1 MAKSA
6 KTLQQRM
13 GIVALTW
20 PIFIETLLQ
29 SLLGISDIFM
39 LSHYSDNAVAAVG
52 LTTQLMFFMMVMS
65 MMVSTGASILISQNN
80 GAGQT
85 QQATDIGVA
94 SVALSLG
101 LAVIMGA
108 SMFFGAHG
116 IIGLFALE
124 IEVAGYGYDYLL
136 ICGSLSIGLVMNI
149 AFAAILRSY
158 GFTRSAML
166 VTSSTG
172 LMNVLGNYIA
182 LYSPFGLPVYGVTGV
197 AISTVTSQIIGA
209 LIMLAVIH
217 RKGIPLPMPRLKLLP
232 RSTYWSVMRIGLL
245 NAGEMLSYNVAQM
258 TIIYFISQMGTLS
271 LTAYT
276 YGLNISRFIYCFA
289 VALGQASQIQ
299 TGYYVGKQWFDEIT
313 LRVQKYCL
321 VGFIASLA
329 IVLAFYW
336 QRFTI
341 VGWLSENPEVIQLT
355 ALLLLGSIALET
367 GRVFNLVI
375 ISALKGAGDVA
386 FPVRVGL
393 FSMWGI
399 GVLLAWFFGLHLGY
413 GVLAAWLA
421 VAADE
426 WVRGLIMVHRW
437 RSGRWQRFTRIPP
450 ATPVSSR

>member
-1 MAKSA
+1 MATSA

-39 LSHYSDNAVAAVG
+39 LSQYSDNAVAAVG

-80 GAGQT
+80 GAGRT

-101 LAVIMGA
+101 LAVVMGA

-124 IEVAGYGYDYLL
+124 PKVAGYGYDYLL

-166 VTSSTG
+166 VTLSTG

-197 AISTVTSQIIGA
+197 AISTVTSQMIGA
-209 LIMLAVIH
+209 LIMLAVIRSKH
-217 RKGIPLPMPRLKLLP
+217 IPLPMQRLKLLP

-289 VALGQASQIQ
+289 VALGQAAQIQ

-313 LRVQKYCL
+313 VRVQKYCL
-321 VGFIASLA
+321 VGFIVSLA
-329 IVLAFYW
+329 IVLTFYW

-341 VGWLSENPEVIQLT
+341 VGWLSENPEVIELT

-450 ATPVSSR
+450 ATSA

>member
-1 MAKSA
+1 VATSA

-39 LSHYSDNAVAAVG
+39 LSQYSDNAVAAVG

-80 GAGQT
+80 GAGRT

-101 LAVIMGA
+101 LAVVMGA

-116 IIGLFALE
+116 IIGLFALDPK
-124 IEVAGYGYDYLL
+124 VAGYGYDYLL

-166 VTSSTG
+166 VTLSTG

-197 AISTVTSQIIGA
+197 AISTVTSQMIGA
-209 LIMLAVIH
+209 LIMLAVIRSKH
-217 RKGIPLPMPRLKLLP
+217 IPLPMQRLKLLP

-289 VALGQASQIQ
+289 VALGQAAQIQ

-313 LRVQKYCL
+313 VRVQKYCL
-321 VGFIASLA
+321 VGFIVSLA
-329 IVLAFYW
+329 IVLTFYW

-341 VGWLSENPEVIQLT
+341 VGWLSENPEVIELT

-450 ATPVSSR
+450 ATSA

>member
-1 MAKSA
+1 
-6 KTLQQRM
+6 M

-80 GAGQT
+80 GAGRT

-101 LAVIMGA
+101 LAVVMGA
-108 SMFFGAHG
+108 AMFFSAHG

-124 IEVAGYGYDYLL
+124 PKVAGYGYDYLL

-166 VTSSTG
+166 VTLSTG

-197 AISTVTSQIIGA
+197 AISTVTSQMIGA
-209 LIMLAVIH
+209 LIMLAVI
-217 RKGIPLPMPRLKLLP
+217 RSKRIPLPMQRLKLLP

-276 YGLNISRFIYCFA
+276 YGLNISRFIYCFS
-289 VALGQASQIQ
+289 VALGQAAQIQ

-321 VGFIASLA
+321 VGFIVSLA
-329 IVLAFYW
+329 IVLTFYW

-341 VGWLSENPEVIQLT
+341 VGWLSENPEVIELT

-450 ATPVSSR
+450 ATSA

>member
-1 MAKSA
+1 MATPA

-80 GAGQT
+80 GAGRT

-101 LAVIMGA
+101 LAVMMGA
-108 SMFFGAHG
+108 AMFFGAHG

-124 IEVAGYGYDYLL
+124 PKVAGYGYDYLL

-166 VTSSTG
+166 VTLSTG

-197 AISTVTSQIIGA
+197 AISTVTSQMIGA
-209 LIMLAVIH
+209 LIMLAVI
-217 RKGIPLPMPRLKLLP
+217 RSKRIPLPMQRLNSLP

-289 VALGQASQIQ
+289 VALGQAAQIQ

-321 VGFIASLA
+321 VGFIVSLA

-450 ATPVSSR
+450 ATSA

>member
-1 MAKSA
+1 MATSA

-80 GAGQT
+80 GAGRT

-101 LAVIMGA
+101 LAVVMGA

-124 IEVAGYGYDYLL
+124 PKVAGYGYDYLL

-197 AISTVTSQIIGA
+197 AISTVTSQMIGA
-209 LIMLAVIH
+209 LIMLAVI
-217 RKGIPLPMPRLKLLP
+217 RSKRIPLPMQRLKLLP

-289 VALGQASQIQ
+289 VALGQAAQIQ

-313 LRVQKYCL
+313 VRVQKYCL

-329 IVLAFYW
+329 IVLTFYW

-341 VGWLSENPEVIQLT
+341 VGWLSENPEVIELT

-426 WVRGLIMVHRW
+426 WVRGLIMVQRW

-450 ATPVSSR
+450 ATSA

>member
-1 MAKSA
+1 
-6 KTLQQRM
+6 M

-52 LTTQLMFFMMVMS
+52 LTTQLMFFMMVIS

-80 GAGQT
+80 GAGRT

-101 LAVIMGA
+101 LAVVMGA
-108 SMFFGAHG
+108 AMFFSAHG

-124 IEVAGYGYDYLL
+124 PKVAGYGYDYLL

-166 VTSSTG
+166 VTLSTG

-197 AISTVTSQIIGA
+197 AISTVTSQMIGA
-209 LIMLAVIH
+209 LIMLAVI
-217 RKGIPLPMPRLKLLP
+217 RSKRIPLPMQRLKLLP
-232 RSTYWSVMRIGLL
+232 RTTYWSVMRIGLL

-289 VALGQASQIQ
+289 VALGQAAQIQ

-313 LRVQKYCL
+313 VRVQKYCL
-321 VGFIASLA
+321 VGFIVSLA
-329 IVLAFYW
+329 IVLTFYW

-341 VGWLSENPEVIQLT
+341 VGWLSENPEVIELT

-426 WVRGLIMVHRW
+426 WVRGLIMVQRW

-450 ATPVSSR
+450 ATSA

>member
-1 MAKSA
+1 MATSA

-13 GIVALTW
+13 GIIALTW

-80 GAGQT
+80 GAGRT
-85 QQATDIGVA
+85 QEATDIGVA

-101 LAVIMGA
+101 LAVVMGA
-108 SMFFGAHG
+108 AMFFCAHG
-116 IIGLFALE
+116 IIGLFELE
-124 IEVAGYGYDYLL
+124 PKVAGYGYDYLL

-166 VTSSTG
+166 VTLSTG

-197 AISTVTSQIIGA
+197 AISTVTSQLMGA
-209 LIMLAVIH
+209 LIMLAVIRSKH
-217 RKGIPLPMPRLKLLP
+217 IPLPMQRLNSLP

-276 YGLNISRFIYCFA
+276 YGLNISRFIYCFS
-289 VALGQASQIQ
+289 VALGQAAQIQ

-313 LRVQKYCL
+313 VRVQKYCL
-321 VGFIASLA
+321 VGFIVSLA
-329 IVLAFYW
+329 IVLIFFW

-386 FPVRVGL
+386 FTVRVGL

-399 GVLLAWFFGLHLGY
+399 GVLLAWFFGLYLGY

-426 WVRGLIMVHRW
+426 WVRGLIMVQRW

-450 ATPVSSR
+450 ATSA

>member
-1 MAKSA
+1 MATSA

-39 LSHYSDNAVAAVG
+39 LSQYSDNAVAAVG

-80 GAGQT
+80 GAGRT

-101 LAVIMGA
+101 LAVVMGA
-108 SMFFGAHG
+108 AMFFSAHG

-124 IEVAGYGYDYLL
+124 PKVAGYGYDYLL

-166 VTSSTG
+166 VTLSTG

-197 AISTVTSQIIGA
+197 AISTVTSQMIGA
-209 LIMLAVIH
+209 LIMLAVI
-217 RKGIPLPMPRLKLLP
+217 RSKRIPLPMQRLKLLP
-232 RSTYWSVMRIGLL
+232 RTTYWSVMRIGLL

-289 VALGQASQIQ
+289 VALGQAAQIQ

-321 VGFIASLA
+321 VGFIVSLA
-329 IVLAFYW
+329 IVLTFYW

-341 VGWLSENPEVIQLT
+341 VGWLSENPEVIELT

-399 GVLLAWFFGLHLGY
+399 GVLLAWFFGLQLGY

-450 ATPVSSR
+450 ATSA

>member
-1 MAKSA
+1 MATSA

-80 GAGQT
+80 GAGRT

-101 LAVIMGA
+101 LAVVMGA
-108 SMFFGAHG
+108 AMFFSAHG

-124 IEVAGYGYDYLL
+124 PKVAGYGYDYLL

-166 VTSSTG
+166 VTLSTG

-197 AISTVTSQIIGA
+197 AISTVTSQMIGA
-209 LIMLAVIH
+209 LIMLAVI
-217 RKGIPLPMPRLKLLP
+217 RSKRIPLPMQRLKLLP

-276 YGLNISRFIYCFA
+276 YGLNISRFIYCFS
-289 VALGQASQIQ
+289 VALGQAAQIQ

-321 VGFIASLA
+321 VGFIVSLA
-329 IVLAFYW
+329 IVLTFYW

-341 VGWLSENPEVIQLT
+341 VGWLSENPEVIELT

-450 ATPVSSR
+450 ATSA

>member
-1 MAKSA
+1 
-6 KTLQQRM
+6 
-13 GIVALTW
+13 
-20 PIFIETLLQ
+20 
-29 SLLGISDIFM
+29 
-39 LSHYSDNAVAAVG
+39 
-52 LTTQLMFFMMVMS
+52 
-65 MMVSTGASILISQNN
+65 
-80 GAGQT
+80 
-85 QQATDIGVA
+85 
-94 SVALSLG
+94 
-101 LAVIMGA
+101 MGA
-108 SMFFGAHG
+108 AMFFGAHG

-124 IEVAGYGYDYLL
+124 PKVAGYGYDYLL

-166 VTSSTG
+166 VTLSTG

-197 AISTVTSQIIGA
+197 AISTVTSQMIGA
-209 LIMLAVIH
+209 LIMLAVI
-217 RKGIPLPMPRLKLLP
+217 RSKRIPLPMQRLKLLP

-276 YGLNISRFIYCFA
+276 YGLNISRFIYCFS
-289 VALGQASQIQ
+289 VALGQAAQIQ

-313 LRVQKYCL
+313 VRVQKYCL

-329 IVLAFYW
+329 IVLTFYW

-341 VGWLSENPEVIQLT
+341 VGWLSENPEVIELT

-450 ATPVSSR
+450 ATSA

>member
-1 MAKSA
+1 MATPA

-80 GAGQT
+80 GAGRT
-85 QQATDIGVA
+85 QKATDIGVA

-101 LAVIMGA
+101 LAVIMGT

-124 IEVAGYGYDYLL
+124 PKVAGYGYDYLL

-166 VTSSTG
+166 VTLSTG

-197 AISTVTSQIIGA
+197 AISTVTSQMIGA
-209 LIMLAVIH
+209 LIMLAVI
-217 RKGIPLPMPRLKLLP
+217 RSKRIPLPMQRLKLLP

-276 YGLNISRFIYCFA
+276 YGLNISRFIYCFS
-289 VALGQASQIQ
+289 VALGQAAQIQ

-321 VGFIASLA
+321 VGFIVSLA
-329 IVLAFYW
+329 IVLTFYW

-341 VGWLSENPEVIQLT
+341 VGWLSENPEVIELT
-355 ALLLLGSIALET
+355 ALLLLCSIALET

-450 ATPVSSR
+450 ATSA

>member
-1 MAKSA
+1 MATPA

-80 GAGQT
+80 GAGRT
-85 QQATDIGVA
+85 QQAIDIGVA

-101 LAVIMGA
+101 LAVIMGV

-116 IIGLFALE
+116 IIGLFELE
-124 IEVAGYGYDYLL
+124 PKVAGYGYYYLL

-166 VTSSTG
+166 VTLSTG

-197 AISTVTSQIIGA
+197 AISTVTSQMIGA
-209 LIMLAVIH
+209 LIMLAVI
-217 RKGIPLPMPRLKLLP
+217 RSKRIPLPMQRLKLLP

-276 YGLNISRFIYCFA
+276 YGLNISRFIYCFS
-289 VALGQASQIQ
+289 VALGQAAQIQ

-321 VGFIASLA
+321 VGFIVSLA
-329 IVLAFYW
+329 IVLTFYW

-341 VGWLSENPEVIQLT
+341 VGWLSENPEVIELT

-450 ATPVSSR
+450 ATSA

>member
-1 MAKSA
+1 MATPA

-80 GAGQT
+80 GAGRT

-101 LAVIMGA
+101 LAVVMGA
-108 SMFFGAHG
+108 AMFFSAHG

-124 IEVAGYGYDYLL
+124 PKVAGYGYDYLL

-166 VTSSTG
+166 VTLSTG

-197 AISTVTSQIIGA
+197 AISTVTSQMIGA
-209 LIMLAVIH
+209 LIMLAVI
-217 RKGIPLPMPRLKLLP
+217 RSKRIPLPMQRLKLLP

-276 YGLNISRFIYCFA
+276 YGLNISRFIYCFS
-289 VALGQASQIQ
+289 VALGQAAQIQ

-313 LRVQKYCL
+313 VRVQKYCL
-321 VGFIASLA
+321 VGFIVSLA
-329 IVLAFYW
+329 IVLTFYW

-341 VGWLSENPEVIQLT
+341 VGWLSENPEVIELT

-450 ATPVSSR
+450 ATSA

>member
-1 MAKSA
+1 MATSA

-39 LSHYSDNAVAAVG
+39 LSQYSDNAVAAVG

-80 GAGQT
+80 GAGRT

-101 LAVIMGA
+101 LAVVMGA

-124 IEVAGYGYDYLL
+124 PKVAGYGYDYLL

-166 VTSSTG
+166 VTLSTG

-197 AISTVTSQIIGA
+197 AISTVTSQVIGA
-209 LIMLAVIH
+209 LIMLAVI
-217 RKGIPLPMPRLKLLP
+217 RSKRIPLPMQRLKLLP

-258 TIIYFISQMGTLS
+258 TIIYFISQMDTLS

-276 YGLNISRFIYCFA
+276 YGLNISRFIYCFS
-289 VALGQASQIQ
+289 VALGQAAQIQ

-321 VGFIASLA
+321 VGFIVSLA
-329 IVLAFYW
+329 IVLTFYW

-341 VGWLSENPEVIQLT
+341 VGWLSENPGVIELT

-450 ATPVSSR
+450 ATSA

>member
-1 MAKSA
+1 MATSA

-80 GAGQT
+80 GAGRT

-101 LAVIMGA
+101 LAVIMGT

-124 IEVAGYGYDYLL
+124 PKVAGYGYDYLL

-166 VTSSTG
+166 VTLSTG

-197 AISTVTSQIIGA
+197 AISTVTSQMIGA
-209 LIMLAVIH
+209 LIMLAVI
-217 RKGIPLPMPRLKLLP
+217 RSKRIPLPMQRLKLLP

-276 YGLNISRFIYCFA
+276 YGLNISRFIYCFS
-289 VALGQASQIQ
+289 VALGQAAQIQ

-313 LRVQKYCL
+313 VRVQKYCL
-321 VGFIASLA
+321 VGFIVSLA
-329 IVLAFYW
+329 IVLTFYW

-341 VGWLSENPEVIQLT
+341 VGWLSENPEVIELT

-450 ATPVSSR
+450 ATSA

>member
-1 MAKSA
+1 MATSA
-6 KTLQQRM
+6 KNLQQRM

-52 LTTQLMFFMMVMS
+52 LTTQLMFFMMVIS

-80 GAGQT
+80 GAGRT

-101 LAVIMGA
+101 LAVVMGA
-108 SMFFGAHG
+108 AMFFSAHG

-124 IEVAGYGYDYLL
+124 PKVAGYGYDYLL

-166 VTSSTG
+166 VTLSTG

-197 AISTVTSQIIGA
+197 AISTVTSQMIGA
-209 LIMLAVIH
+209 LIMLAVI
-217 RKGIPLPMPRLKLLP
+217 RSKRIPLPMQRLKLLP
-232 RSTYWSVMRIGLL
+232 RTTYWSVMRIGLL

-289 VALGQASQIQ
+289 VALGQAAQIQ

-313 LRVQKYCL
+313 VRVQKYCL
-321 VGFIASLA
+321 VGFIVSLA
-329 IVLAFYW
+329 IVLTFYW

-341 VGWLSENPEVIQLT
+341 VGWLSENPEVIELT

-426 WVRGLIMVHRW
+426 WVRGLIMVQRW

-450 ATPVSSR
+450 ATSA

>member
-1 MAKSA
+1 MATPA

-80 GAGQT
+80 GAGRT

-101 LAVIMGA
+101 LAVIMGT

-124 IEVAGYGYDYLL
+124 PKVAGYGYDYLL

-197 AISTVTSQIIGA
+197 AISTVTSQMIGA
-209 LIMLAVIH
+209 LIMLAVI
-217 RKGIPLPMPRLKLLP
+217 RSKRIPLPMQRLKLLP

-276 YGLNISRFIYCFA
+276 YGLNISRFIYCFS
-289 VALGQASQIQ
+289 VALGQAAQIQ

-321 VGFIASLA
+321 VGFIVSLA
-329 IVLAFYW
+329 IVLTFYW

-341 VGWLSENPEVIQLT
+341 VGWLSENPEVIELT

-450 ATPVSSR
+450 ATSA

>member
-1 MAKSA
+1 MATSA

-80 GAGQT
+80 GAGRT

-101 LAVIMGA
+101 LAVVMGA
-108 SMFFGAHG
+108 AMFFSAHG

-124 IEVAGYGYDYLL
+124 PKVAGYGYDYLL

-166 VTSSTG
+166 VTLSTG

-197 AISTVTSQIIGA
+197 AISTVTSQMIGA
-209 LIMLAVIH
+209 LIMLAVI
-217 RKGIPLPMPRLKLLP
+217 RSKRIPLPMQRLKLLP

-245 NAGEMLSYNVAQM
+245 NAGEMLSYNLAQM

-276 YGLNISRFIYCFA
+276 YGLNISRFIYCFS
-289 VALGQASQIQ
+289 VALGQAAQIQ

-321 VGFIASLA
+321 VGFIVSLA
-329 IVLAFYW
+329 IVLTFYW

-341 VGWLSENPEVIQLT
+341 VGWLSENPEVIELT

-450 ATPVSSR
+450 ATSA

>member
-1 MAKSA
+1 
-6 KTLQQRM
+6 M

-80 GAGQT
+80 GAGRT

-101 LAVIMGA
+101 LAVVMGA
-108 SMFFGAHG
+108 AMFFSAHG

-124 IEVAGYGYDYLL
+124 PKVAGYGYDYLL

-166 VTSSTG
+166 VTLSTG

-197 AISTVTSQIIGA
+197 AISTVTSQMIGA
-209 LIMLAVIH
+209 LIMRAVI
-217 RKGIPLPMPRLKLLP
+217 RSKRIPLPMQRLKLLP

-276 YGLNISRFIYCFA
+276 YGLNISRFIYCFS
-289 VALGQASQIQ
+289 VALGQAAQIQ

-313 LRVQKYCL
+313 VRVQKYCL
-321 VGFIASLA
+321 VGFIVSLA
-329 IVLAFYW
+329 IVLTFYW

-341 VGWLSENPEVIQLT
+341 VGWLSENPEVIELT

-450 ATPVSSR
+450 ATSA

>member
-1 MAKSA
+1 MATSA

-80 GAGQT
+80 GAGRT

-101 LAVIMGA
+101 LAVVMGA
-108 SMFFGAHG
+108 AMFFSAHG

-124 IEVAGYGYDYLL
+124 PEVAGYGYDYLL

-166 VTSSTG
+166 VTLSTG

-197 AISTVTSQIIGA
+197 AISTVTSQMIGA
-209 LIMLAVIH
+209 LIMLAVI
-217 RKGIPLPMPRLKLLP
+217 RSKRIPLPMQRLKLLP

-276 YGLNISRFIYCFA
+276 YGLNISRFIYCFS
-289 VALGQASQIQ
+289 VALGQAAQIQ

-313 LRVQKYCL
+313 VRVQKYCL
-321 VGFIASLA
+321 VGFIVSLA
-329 IVLAFYW
+329 IVLTFYW

-341 VGWLSENPEVIQLT
+341 VGWLSENPEVIELT

-450 ATPVSSR
+450 ATSA

>member
-1 MAKSA
+1 MATPA

-80 GAGQT
+80 GAGRT

-101 LAVIMGA
+101 LAVVMGA
-108 SMFFGAHG
+108 AMFFSAHG

-124 IEVAGYGYDYLL
+124 PKVAGYGYDYLL

-166 VTSSTG
+166 VTLSTG

-197 AISTVTSQIIGA
+197 AISTVTSQMIGA
-209 LIMLAVIH
+209 LIMLAVI
-217 RKGIPLPMPRLKLLP
+217 RSKRIPLPMQRLKLLP

-276 YGLNISRFIYCFA
+276 YGLNISRFIYCFS
-289 VALGQASQIQ
+289 VALGQAAQIQ

-321 VGFIASLA
+321 VGFIVSLA
-329 IVLAFYW
+329 IVLTFYW

-341 VGWLSENPEVIQLT
+341 VGWLSENPEVIELT

-450 ATPVSSR
+450 ATSA

>member
-1 MAKSA
+1 MATSA

-80 GAGQT
+80 GAGRT

-101 LAVIMGA
+101 LAVVMGA
-108 SMFFGAHG
+108 AMFFSAHG

-124 IEVAGYGYDYLL
+124 PKVAGYGYDYLL

-166 VTSSTG
+166 VTLSTG

-197 AISTVTSQIIGA
+197 AISTVTSQMIGA
-209 LIMLAVIH
+209 LIMRAVI
-217 RKGIPLPMPRLKLLP
+217 RSKRIPLPMQRLKLLP

-276 YGLNISRFIYCFA
+276 YGLNISRFIYCFS
-289 VALGQASQIQ
+289 VALGQAAQIQ

-313 LRVQKYCL
+313 VRVQKYCL
-321 VGFIASLA
+321 VGFIVSLA
-329 IVLAFYW
+329 IVLTFYW

-341 VGWLSENPEVIQLT
+341 VGWLSENPEVIELT

-450 ATPVSSR
+450 ATSA

>member
-80 GAGQT
+80 GAGRT

-101 LAVIMGA
+101 LAVMMGA

-124 IEVAGYGYDYLL
+124 PEVAGYGYDYLL

-197 AISTVTSQIIGA
+197 AISTVTSQMIGA
-209 LIMLAVIH
+209 LIMLAVIRSKH
-217 RKGIPLPMPRLKLLP
+217 IPLPMQRLKLLP

-289 VALGQASQIQ
+289 VALGQAAQIQ

-313 LRVQKYCL
+313 VRVQKYCL
-321 VGFIASLA
+321 VGFIVSLA
-329 IVLAFYW
+329 IVLTFYW

-341 VGWLSENPEVIQLT
+341 VGWLSENPEVIELT

-450 ATPVSSR
+450 ATSA

>member
-1 MAKSA
+1 MATSA

-80 GAGQT
+80 GAGRT

-101 LAVIMGA
+101 LAVVMGA
-108 SMFFGAHG
+108 AMFFGAHG

-124 IEVAGYGYDYLL
+124 PKVAGYGYDYLL

-166 VTSSTG
+166 VTLSTG

-197 AISTVTSQIIGA
+197 AISTVTSQMIGA
-209 LIMLAVIH
+209 LIMLAVI
-217 RKGIPLPMPRLKLLP
+217 RSKRIPLPMQRLKLLP

-276 YGLNISRFIYCFA
+276 YGLNISRFIYCFS
-289 VALGQASQIQ
+289 VALGQAAQIQ

-313 LRVQKYCL
+313 VRVQKYCL

-329 IVLAFYW
+329 IVLTFYW

-341 VGWLSENPEVIQLT
+341 VGWLSENPEVIELT

-450 ATPVSSR
+450 ATSA

>member
-1 MAKSA
+1 MATSA

-80 GAGQT
+80 GAGRT

-101 LAVIMGA
+101 LAVVMGA
-108 SMFFGAHG
+108 AMFFGAHG

-124 IEVAGYGYDYLL
+124 PKVAGYGYDYLL

-166 VTSSTG
+166 VTLSTG

-197 AISTVTSQIIGA
+197 AISTVTSQMIGA
-209 LIMLAVIH
+209 LIMLAVI
-217 RKGIPLPMPRLKLLP
+217 RSKRIPLPMQRLKLLP

-245 NAGEMLSYNVAQM
+245 NAGEMLSYNLAQM

-276 YGLNISRFIYCFA
+276 YGLNISRFIYCFS
-289 VALGQASQIQ
+289 VALGQAAQIQ

-321 VGFIASLA
+321 VGFIVSLA
-329 IVLAFYW
+329 IVLTFYW

-341 VGWLSENPEVIQLT
+341 VGWLSENPEVIELT

-450 ATPVSSR
+450 ATSA

>member
-1 MAKSA
+1 MATSA

-80 GAGQT
+80 GAGRT

-101 LAVIMGA
+101 LAVVMGA

-124 IEVAGYGYDYLL
+124 PKVAGYGYDYLL

-166 VTSSTG
+166 VTLSTG

-197 AISTVTSQIIGA
+197 AISTVTSQMIGA
-209 LIMLAVIH
+209 LIMLAVI
-217 RKGIPLPMPRLKLLP
+217 RSKRIPLPMQRLKLLP

-276 YGLNISRFIYCFA
+276 YGLNISRFIYCFS
-289 VALGQASQIQ
+289 VALGQAAQIQ

-321 VGFIASLA
+321 VGFIVSLA
-329 IVLAFYW
+329 IVLTFYW

-341 VGWLSENPEVIQLT
+341 VGWLSENPEVIELT

-450 ATPVSSR
+450 ATSA

>member
-1 MAKSA
+1 MSKAPKPT
-6 KTLQQRM
+6 KTLLQRM
-13 GIVALTW
+13 SIVALTW
-20 PIFIETLLQ
+20 PIFVETLLQ

-65 MMVSTGASILISQNN
+65 MMVSTGASILISQSN
-80 GAGQT
+80 GAEQH
-85 QQATDIGVA
+85 QRASDIGVA
-94 SVALSLG
+94 SIALSLV
-101 LAVIMGA
+101 LALVMGTG
-108 SMFFGAHG
+108 MYFGADN
-116 IIGLFALE
+116 IIHLFSLE
-124 IEVAGYGYDYLL
+124 HDVAGFGYDYLF

-149 AFAAILRSY
+149 AFAAILRAH

-172 LMNVLGNYIA
+172 LMNVIGNYIA
-182 LYSPFGLPVYGVTGV
+182 LYSPFDLPVYGVTGV

-209 LIMLAVIH
+209 FIMYLVI
-217 RKGIPLPMPRLKLLP
+217 RQKRISLPFARLKILP
-232 RSTYWSVMRIGLL
+232 RSLYWSVMRLGLL
-245 NAGEMLSYNVAQM
+245 NAGEMLSYNMAQM
-258 TIIYFISQMGTLS
+258 TIIYFISQMGTIP

-299 TGYYVGKQWFDEIT
+299 TGFYVGKQWFDEIT
-313 LRVQKYCL
+313 TRVQKYCL
-321 VGFIASLA
+321 VGFGVSLL
-329 IVLAFYW
+329 ISLLFYW

-341 VGWLSENPEVIQLT
+341 VGFLSENPEVIELT

-399 GVLLAWFFGLHLGY
+399 GVLCAWLFGLHWEF

-421 VAADE
+421 IAADE
-426 WVRGLIMVHRW
+426 WVRGMIMVYRW
-437 RSGRWQRFTRIPP
+437 RSGRWQRFNKL
-450 ATPVSSR
+450 PVVTNT

>member
-1 MAKSA
+1 MATSA

-80 GAGQT
+80 GAGRT
-85 QQATDIGVA
+85 EQATDIGVA

-101 LAVIMGA
+101 LAVVMGA

-124 IEVAGYGYDYLL
+124 PKVAGYGYDYLL

-166 VTSSTG
+166 VTLSTG
-172 LMNVLGNYIA
+172 LMNVFGNYIA

-197 AISTVTSQIIGA
+197 AISTVTSQMIGA
-209 LIMLAVIH
+209 LIMLAVI
-217 RKGIPLPMPRLKLLP
+217 RSKRIPLPMQRLKLLP
-232 RSTYWSVMRIGLL
+232 SSTYWSVMRIGLL

-276 YGLNISRFIYCFA
+276 YGLNISRFIYCFS
-289 VALGQASQIQ
+289 VALGQAAQIQ

-321 VGFIASLA
+321 VGFIVSLA
-329 IVLAFYW
+329 IVLTFYW

-341 VGWLSENPEVIQLT
+341 VGWLSENPGVIELT

-399 GVLLAWFFGLHLGY
+399 GVLLAWFFGLQLGY

-450 ATPVSSR
+450 ATSA

>member
-1 MAKSA
+1 
-6 KTLQQRM
+6 M

-80 GAGQT
+80 GAGRT

-101 LAVIMGA
+101 LAVVMGA
-108 SMFFGAHG
+108 AMFFSAHG

-124 IEVAGYGYDYLL
+124 PKVAGYGYDYLL

-166 VTSSTG
+166 VTLSTG

-197 AISTVTSQIIGA
+197 AISTVTSQMIGA
-209 LIMLAVIH
+209 LIMLAVI
-217 RKGIPLPMPRLKLLP
+217 RSKRIPLPMQRLKLLP
-232 RSTYWSVMRIGLL
+232 RTTYWSVMRIGLL

-289 VALGQASQIQ
+289 VALGQAAQIQ

-321 VGFIASLA
+321 VGFIVSLA
-329 IVLAFYW
+329 IVLTFYW

-341 VGWLSENPEVIQLT
+341 VGWLSENPEVIELT

-399 GVLLAWFFGLHLGY
+399 GVLLAWFFGLQLGY

-450 ATPVSSR
+450 ATSA

>member
-1 MAKSA
+1 MATSA
-6 KTLQQRM
+6 KNLQQRM

-52 LTTQLMFFMMVMS
+52 LTTQLMFFMMVIS

-80 GAGQT
+80 GAGRT

-101 LAVIMGA
+101 LAVVMGA
-108 SMFFGAHG
+108 AMFFSAHG

-124 IEVAGYGYDYLL
+124 PKVAGYGYDYLL

-166 VTSSTG
+166 VTLSTG

-197 AISTVTSQIIGA
+197 AISTVTSQMIGA
-209 LIMLAVIH
+209 LIMLAVI
-217 RKGIPLPMPRLKLLP
+217 RSKRIPLPMQRLKLLP

-289 VALGQASQIQ
+289 VALGQAAQIQ

-313 LRVQKYCL
+313 VRVQKYCL

-450 ATPVSSR
+450 ATSA

>member
-1 MAKSA
+1 MATPA

-80 GAGQT
+80 GAGRT
-85 QQATDIGVA
+85 QKATDIGVA

-101 LAVIMGA
+101 LAVVMGA
-108 SMFFGAHG
+108 AMFFSAHG

-124 IEVAGYGYDYLL
+124 PKVAGYGYDYLL

-166 VTSSTG
+166 VTLSTG

-197 AISTVTSQIIGA
+197 AISTVTSQMIGA
-209 LIMLAVIH
+209 LIMLAVI
-217 RKGIPLPMPRLKLLP
+217 RSKRIPLPMQRLKLLP

-276 YGLNISRFIYCFA
+276 YGLNISRFIYCFS
-289 VALGQASQIQ
+289 VALGQAAQIQ

-321 VGFIASLA
+321 VGFIVSLA
-329 IVLAFYW
+329 IVLTFYW

-341 VGWLSENPEVIQLT
+341 VGWLSENPEVIELT

-450 ATPVSSR
+450 AISA

>member
-1 MAKSA
+1 MATSA
-6 KTLQQRM
+6 KNLQQRM

-52 LTTQLMFFMMVMS
+52 LTTQLMFFMMVIS

-80 GAGQT
+80 GAGRT

-101 LAVIMGA
+101 LAVVMGA
-108 SMFFGAHG
+108 AMFFGAHG

-124 IEVAGYGYDYLL
+124 PKVAGYGYDYLL

-197 AISTVTSQIIGA
+197 AISTVTSQMIGA
-209 LIMLAVIH
+209 LIMLAVI
-217 RKGIPLPMPRLKLLP
+217 RSKRIPLPMQRLKLLP

-289 VALGQASQIQ
+289 VALGQAAQIQ

-313 LRVQKYCL
+313 VRVQKYCL
-321 VGFIASLA
+321 VGFIVSLA
-329 IVLAFYW
+329 IVLTFYW

-341 VGWLSENPEVIQLT
+341 VGWLSENPEVIELT

-426 WVRGLIMVHRW
+426 WVRGLIMVQRW

-450 ATPVSSR
+450 ATSA

>member
-1 MAKSA
+1 MATSA

-80 GAGQT
+80 GAGRT

-101 LAVIMGA
+101 LAVVMGA
-108 SMFFGAHG
+108 AMFFGAHG

-124 IEVAGYGYDYLL
+124 PKVAGYGYDYLL

-166 VTSSTG
+166 VTLSTG

-197 AISTVTSQIIGA
+197 AISTVTSQMIGA
-209 LIMLAVIH
+209 LIMLAVI
-217 RKGIPLPMPRLKLLP
+217 RSKRIPLPMQRLKLLP

-276 YGLNISRFIYCFA
+276 YGLNISRFIYCFS
-289 VALGQASQIQ
+289 VALGQAAQIQ

-313 LRVQKYCL
+313 VRVQKYCL
-321 VGFIASLA
+321 VGFIVSLA
-329 IVLAFYW
+329 IVLTFYW

-450 ATPVSSR
+450 ATSA

>member
-1 MAKSA
+1 MATSA

-80 GAGQT
+80 GAGRT

-101 LAVIMGA
+101 LAVVMGA
-108 SMFFGAHG
+108 AMFFGAHG

-124 IEVAGYGYDYLL
+124 PKVAGYGYDYLL

-166 VTSSTG
+166 VTLSTG
-172 LMNVLGNYIA
+172 LMNVFGNYIA

-197 AISTVTSQIIGA
+197 AISTVTSQMIGA
-209 LIMLAVIH
+209 LIMLAVI
-217 RKGIPLPMPRLKLLP
+217 RSKRIPLPMQRLKLLP

-276 YGLNISRFIYCFA
+276 YGLNISRFIYCFS
-289 VALGQASQIQ
+289 VALGQAAQIQ

-321 VGFIASLA
+321 VGFIVSLA
-329 IVLAFYW
+329 IVLTFYW

-341 VGWLSENPEVIQLT
+341 VGWLSENPGVIELT

-399 GVLLAWFFGLHLGY
+399 GVLLAWFFGLQLGY

-450 ATPVSSR
+450 ATSA

>member
-1 MAKSA
+1 MATSA

-80 GAGQT
+80 GAGRT

-101 LAVIMGA
+101 LAVVMGT

-116 IIGLFALE
+116 IIGLFELE
-124 IEVAGYGYDYLL
+124 PKVAGYGYDYLL

-197 AISTVTSQIIGA
+197 AISTVTSQMIGA
-209 LIMLAVIH
+209 LIMLAVI
-217 RKGIPLPMPRLKLLP
+217 RSKRIPLPMQRLKLLP

-276 YGLNISRFIYCFA
+276 YGLNISRFIYCFS
-289 VALGQASQIQ
+289 VALGQAAQIQ

-321 VGFIASLA
+321 VGFIVSLA
-329 IVLAFYW
+329 IVLTFYW

-341 VGWLSENPEVIQLT
+341 VGWLSENPEVIELT

-450 ATPVSSR
+450 ATSA

>member
-1 MAKSA
+1 MAKPP
-6 KTLQQRM
+6 KTMQQRM
-13 GIVALTW
+13 GIFALTW

-29 SLLGISDIFM
+29 SLLGISDILM
-39 LSHYSDNAVAAVG
+39 LSHFSDKAVAAVG

-80 GAGQT
+80 GAGKT
-85 QQATDIGVA
+85 PQATDIGVA

-101 LAVIMGA
+101 LAVMMGA
-108 SMFFGAHG
+108 AMYFGAHG
-116 IIGLFALE
+116 IIGLFTLE
-124 IEVAGYGYDYLL
+124 DEVAGFANDYLW
-136 ICGSLSIGLVMNI
+136 ICGSLSVGLVMNI

-158 GFTRSAML
+158 GYTRSAMF
-166 VTSSTG
+166 VTLSTG
-172 LMNVLGNYIA
+172 LINVLGNYIA

-197 AISTVTSQIIGA
+197 AISTVTSQMIGA
-209 LIMLAVIH
+209 LIMLVVIKQKH
-217 RKGIPLPMPRLKLLP
+217 IALPMQRLKSLP
-232 RSTYWSVMRIGLL
+232 RETYWSVLRLGLL
-245 NAGEMLSYNVAQM
+245 NAGEMLSYNMAQM

-299 TGYYVGKQWFDEIT
+299 TGYYVGKQWFEEIT
-313 LRVQKYCL
+313 VRVQKYCM
-321 VGFIASLA
+321 VGFAASLA

-341 VGWLSENPEVIQLT
+341 VGWLSENDEVIKLT

-399 GVLLAWFFGLHLGY
+399 GVLSAWLFGLHLGY

-426 WVRGLIMVHRW
+426 WIRGLIMVRRW
-437 RSGRWQRFTRIPP
+437 RSGRWQRFTRIPTAP
-450 ATPVSSR
+450 KLEMA

>member
-1 MAKSA
+1 MATSA

-80 GAGQT
+80 GAGRT

-101 LAVIMGA
+101 LAVVMGA
-108 SMFFGAHG
+108 AMFFGAHG

-124 IEVAGYGYDYLL
+124 PKVAGYGYDYLL
-136 ICGSLSIGLVMNI
+136 ICGSLSIGLVMHI

-166 VTSSTG
+166 VTLSTG

-197 AISTVTSQIIGA
+197 AISTVTSQMIGA
-209 LIMLAVIH
+209 LIMLAVI
-217 RKGIPLPMPRLKLLP
+217 RSKRIPPPMQRLNSLP

-276 YGLNISRFIYCFA
+276 YGLNISRFIYCFS
-289 VALGQASQIQ
+289 VALGQAAQIQ

-313 LRVQKYCL
+313 VRVQKYCL

-329 IVLAFYW
+329 IVLTFYW

-341 VGWLSENPEVIQLT
+341 VGWLSENPEVIELT

-450 ATPVSSR
+450 ATSA

>member
-1 MAKSA
+1 MATSA

-80 GAGQT
+80 GAGRT

-101 LAVIMGA
+101 LAVVMGA
-108 SMFFGAHG
+108 AMFFSAHG

-124 IEVAGYGYDYLL
+124 PKVAGYGYDYLL

-166 VTSSTG
+166 VTLSTG

-197 AISTVTSQIIGA
+197 AISTVTSQMIGA
-209 LIMLAVIH
+209 LIMLAVI
-217 RKGIPLPMPRLKLLP
+217 RSKRIPLPMQRLKLLP
-232 RSTYWSVMRIGLL
+232 RTTYWSVMRIGLL

-289 VALGQASQIQ
+289 VALGQAAQIQ

-321 VGFIASLA
+321 VGFIVSLA
-329 IVLAFYW
+329 IVLTFYW

-341 VGWLSENPEVIQLT
+341 VGWLSENPEVIELT

-399 GVLLAWFFGLHLGY
+399 GVLLAWFFGLQLGY

-450 ATPVSSR
+450 ATSA